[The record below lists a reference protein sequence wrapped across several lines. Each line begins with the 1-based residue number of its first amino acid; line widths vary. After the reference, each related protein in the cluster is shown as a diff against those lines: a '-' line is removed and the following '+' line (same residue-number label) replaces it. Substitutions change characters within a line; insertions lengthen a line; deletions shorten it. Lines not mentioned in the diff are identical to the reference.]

1 MLWKR
6 WIVYC
11 TLMVLLSTLA
21 GYVARQ
27 DEQQALAGKTP
38 VPTPSMPKAMPTKT
52 PNASLPPAV
61 AKVVLDAAAQRSQRS
76 QSSLKIVQSERRTWP
91 NSCLGLAQSDEFCGQ
106 ALIPGWRV
114 TVGSGQAI
122 WVYRTDDAGKV
133 LRFDAAASQPK
144 SP

>member
-6 WIVYC
+6 WIVYG
-11 TLMVLLSTLA
+11 TLMVLLSILA
-21 GYVARQ
+21 GCVARQ
-27 DEQQALAGKTP
+27 DEQELAGKTP
-38 VPTPSMPKAMPTKT
+38 IPTSSMPNALPTKL

-61 AKVVLDAAAQRSQRS
+61 AKVVLDDAATRSQRS
-76 QSSLKIVQSERRTWP
+76 PSKLNIIQSERRTWP

-106 ALIPGWRV
+106 VLIPGWQV

-122 WVYRTDDAGKV
+122 WVYRTDDAGQV